1 MAPGTRGE
9 NKRRGAMETKGE
21 DGRQGHSEGE
31 GMPTR
36 TEGCPSG
43 MGGEGVRAIAGT
55 RQPKRGKN
63 RQLLG
68 LHS

>member
-1 MAPGTRGE
+1 
-9 NKRRGAMETKGE
+9 METKGE